1 MTKKNKSNKIDFNKE
16 IIVKTSLKQKL
27 IVDLSSSIFAMV
39 ILYIFLT
46 ELNEDIISILSGIGK
61 NYSAMTVVG
70 LILPILLII
79 KVMIT
84 LGQYVLSE
92 SKKNK

>member
-27 IVDLSSSIFAMV
+27 IVDVSSSLFVML
-39 ILYIFLT
+39 ILYICFT
-46 ELNEDIISILSGIGK
+46 EINEDIIAILSGIGK
-61 NYSAMTVVG
+61 DYSAMTVVS
-70 LILPILLII
+70 IFFPILLIV

-84 LGQYVLSE
+84 LGQYVVSTG
-92 SKKNK
+92 KKK